1 MGAVSE
7 ATAEVSVPGK
17 PSDRYCIVGAGPA
30 GLAQAR
36 AFKAAGLAF
45 DLFERHGDVGGIWDI
60 ENSGTPM
67 YKTAHFVSS
76 KSLSGFFDFPLPAD
90 DPDYPSHVQVLA
102 YLREFARAY
111 GLDAHI
117 TFGTAVDW
125 AEPEEDGWRV
135 TLAGGERRRYR
146 ALVCANGMSWHPAM
160 PEIPGRFDGE
170 MRHAVSYRKPE
181 EFKGRRV
188 LILGAGNSGCDI
200 ACDAA
205 QHAEAAFLSLRR
217 GYHFIP
223 KHVFGM
229 PADVFGARGPRLP
242 LAVRQRM
249 LGILLRLLTGDLRR
263 YGLPKPDH
271 RIFESHPI
279 INSLVLHHLSHGD
292 LEAKPDI
299 RELRGRTVVFQDG
312 SEEAVDLI
320 LLATGYHM
328 TIPFMERSHFDWAG
342 TRLNGYLSVFT
353 KYDSLFTLGFLA
365 TDAGVFGDFDRLAHL
380 VTRFL
385 LDQAHDP
392 DRAARFRAK
401 IDGPRPDLSG
411 GIRFVESVRHA
422 NYLHNWAL
430 RNYLEKLR
438 RDMSWPALDPARFVA
453 LRHAA
458 EKAADDQDRQDTVAA
473 PAA

>member
-1 MGAVSE
+1 MSE
-7 ATAEVSVPGK
+7 
-17 PSDRYCIVGAGPA
+17 
-30 GLAQAR
+30 
-36 AFKAAGLAF
+36 
-45 DLFERHGDVGGIWDI
+45 
-60 ENSGTPM
+60 PM
-67 YKTAHFVSS
+67 
-76 KSLSGFFDFPLPAD
+76 
-90 DPDYPSHVQVLA
+90 
-102 YLREFARAY
+102 
-111 GLDAHI
+111 
-117 TFGTAVDW
+117 
-125 AEPEEDGWRV
+125 
-135 TLAGGERRRYR
+135 
-146 ALVCANGMSWHPAM
+146 
-160 PEIPGRFDGE
+160 IPRWG
-170 MRHAVSYRKPE
+170 
-181 EFKGRRV
+181 
-188 LILGAGNSGCDI
+188 
-200 ACDAA
+200 
-205 QHAEAAFLSLRR
+205 
-217 GYHFIP
+217 
-223 KHVFGM
+223 
-229 PADVFGARGPRLP
+229 
-242 LAVRQRM
+242 
-249 LGILLRLLTGDLRR
+249 
-263 YGLPKPDH
+263 
-271 RIFESHPI
+271 
-279 INSLVLHHLSHGD
+279 
-292 LEAKPDI
+292 
-299 RELRGRTVVFQDG
+299 QDG

-458 EKAADDQDRQDTVAA
+458 EKAADDQDRQGTVAA